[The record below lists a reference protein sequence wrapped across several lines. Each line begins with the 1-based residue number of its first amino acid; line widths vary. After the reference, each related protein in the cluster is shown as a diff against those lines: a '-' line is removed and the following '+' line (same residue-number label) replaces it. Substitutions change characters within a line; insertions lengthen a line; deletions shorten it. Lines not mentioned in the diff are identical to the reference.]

1 MLRLFCL
8 LQLAVAL
15 GRFIDRNP
23 GAMVGIACPPGQSGH
38 PDTVARPLDEAF
50 QNISSTRGRGSG
62 VPTARNQRQE
72 SPSSYCF
79 AAFRAGMARNTRVK
93 PDCCASCRGR
103 LFSRSRKETTVGNP
117 FQAMMDTPWKGLSV
131 GHTDYLPGIK
141 PGWSALAQVVGM
153 NACQMTRHVKS
164 FLLPALGGFVEGLNP
179 RHVKVNKQPRDHGL
193 PHERYSMGD

>member
-23 GAMVGIACPPGQSGH
+23 GTMVGIACPPGQSGH

-62 VPTARNQRQE
+62 PPAAQDRRQE
-72 SPSSYCF
+72 TPSSCCF
-79 AAFRAGMARNTRVK
+79 AAFRAGLARKTRVK

-103 LFSRSRKETTVGNP
+103 LFSRSRKETTVCNQFP
-117 FQAMMDTPWKGLSV
+117 AMMDTPWKGLSV
-131 GHTDYLPGIK
+131 GHTDCLPCLSRLGI
-141 PGWSALAQVVGM
+141 GSSQAGRRWRRLSAGM
-153 NACQMTRHVKS
+153 NACQATCRVKPS
-164 FLLPALGGFVEGLNP
+164 
-179 RHVKVNKQPRDHGL
+179 
-193 PHERYSMGD
+193 